1 MCGCRSEAGSA
12 RQALLWALIG
22 VLWVIPSAVGT
33 VPWSRTVGDLARYAV
48 VLAVVVVGH
57 ELGHALAGRMFGYR
71 IFEISVGVGPEL
83 IDATIGRTHLV
94 VRPLPLA
101 GHTMLATTRPRASR
115 VPELLVS
122 LAGPFTNLVMLAIAL
137 TRDLADPWTSA
148 LALVNGYV
156 LIVNLL
162 PIQVKN
168 PLGVAFSDGRR
179 ALDALDAD
187 DRALVDLA
195 AAGYVGEAYV
205 RRTRGDHAGALRWDE
220 EGLAAYPGNPLLAG
234 DAAVAMIQLERY
246 AEARAV
252 LLRVLERDDL
262 PPPSRAVHRN
272 NLAWADLMLG
282 DPALLPEA
290 LASSAEAIGLLPG
303 VAALQGTRGF
313 ALIEQGAIADGL
325 ALSRKAYRSHSSPES
340 RAASACVVAIGA
352 ARDGRAAMAERYLVT
367 AAKLAPDH
375 PLLPRAQAAIASLFR
390 GASPAAVGG
399 LPPIGSGSLPP
410 PPSSE
415 RLPPVP

>member
-1 MCGCRSEAGSA
+1 MRGCDSEAGSA

-22 VLWVIPSAVGT
+22 ALWIIPSAMGA

-48 VLAVVVVGH
+48 VLAVVVAGH

-71 IFEISVGVGPEL
+71 IFEISVGIGPTL
-83 IDATIGRTHLV
+83 VDATVGRTHLV
-94 VRPLPLA
+94 VRPFPLA
-101 GHTMLATTRPRASR
+101 GHTMMATTRTHASR

-137 TRDLADPWTSA
+137 TRDVTDPWTSA
-148 LALVNGYV
+148 VALVNGYV
-156 LIVNLL
+156 LIGNLV

-187 DRALVDLA
+187 DRALVDLTA
-195 AAGYVGEAYV
+195 ARYMGEAYV
-205 RRTRGDHAGALRWDE
+205 QRTRGDYAGALQWDE
-220 EGLAAYPGNPLLAG
+220 EGLAAHPGNALLIG
-234 DAAVAMIQLERY
+234 DAAAAMIQLQRY
-246 AEARAV
+246 AEARAT
-252 LLRVLERDDL
+252 LLRLLERDDL
-262 PPPSRAVHRN
+262 KPPSRAVHLN
-272 NLAWADLMLG
+272 NLAWADLMIG
-282 DPALLPEA
+282 DPALLSEA
-290 LASSAEAIGLLPG
+290 LASSGEAMGFLPG

-325 ALSRKAYRSHSSPES
+325 DLSRKAYRRHSSPES

-352 ARDGRAAMAERYLVT
+352 ARDGRGAMAERYLVM
-367 AAKLAPDH
+367 AARLAPDH
-375 PLLPRAQAAIASLFR
+375 PLIARAQAALAALFDA
-390 GASPAAVGG
+390 GSPTAVAGM
-399 LPPIGSGSLPP
+399 S

-415 RLPPVP
+415 SLPPVP